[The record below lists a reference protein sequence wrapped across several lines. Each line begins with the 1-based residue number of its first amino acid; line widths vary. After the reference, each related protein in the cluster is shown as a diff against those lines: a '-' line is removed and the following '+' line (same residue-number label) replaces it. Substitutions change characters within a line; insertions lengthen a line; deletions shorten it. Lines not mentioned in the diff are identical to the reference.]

1 MNDNIMKRNIR
12 ERDNTTAMIS
22 SSLPDDRQQLSQRG
36 GTTQQSKTNANHNE
50 KPPSPTPSTSIPLP
64 KSHIHRTPSEL
75 QLADDQKKADY
86 EDLRMFSRLVIGIQ
100 SRCLS
105 TGYVHPKT
113 KSALDD
119 IVHMK
124 HVKDDDLNTT
134 TRSRLHPHAEEDD
147 GWELAYGGDE
157 SSSIDTPRP
166 CLPLGMSE
174 KAPSVVKE
182 TAPSN
187 VSISPTFSNSA
198 SLPSSEGDNE
208 EEGED
213 EDDCVFNLEL

>member
-1 MNDNIMKRNIR
+1 MNDNNTMKRNIR
-12 ERDNTTAMIS
+12 ERDNTMIS
-22 SSLPDDRQQLSQRG
+22 SSLPDDRRQQPQSGTTKQLS
-36 GTTQQSKTNANHNE
+36 NANHDE

-105 TGYVHPKT
+105 AGYVHPKT
-113 KSALDD
+113 KTALDD

-124 HVKDDDLNTT
+124 QVKDDELNTT
-134 TRSRLHPHAEEDD
+134 TRSRLHPYAEEDD
-147 GWELAYGGDE
+147 GWDLAYGDE

-166 CLPLGMSE
+166 CLPLGMLE

-182 TAPSN
+182 RTPSN
-187 VSISPTFSNSA
+187 VSISSAFSNSA
-198 SLPSSEGDNE
+198 LPSSEGGNDQRE
-208 EEGED
+208 EED
-213 EDDCVFNLEL
+213 EDDCLFDLEL

>member
-1 MNDNIMKRNIR
+1 MNDNSTLKRNIR
-12 ERDNTTAMIS
+12 ERDNTMIS
-22 SSLPDDRQQLSQRG
+22 SSLPDDRRQQSQS
-36 GTTQQSKTNANHNE
+36 GTTHQSKSNANHNE

-124 HVKDDDLNTT
+124 HVKDDELNT

-182 TAPSN
+182 TTPSN